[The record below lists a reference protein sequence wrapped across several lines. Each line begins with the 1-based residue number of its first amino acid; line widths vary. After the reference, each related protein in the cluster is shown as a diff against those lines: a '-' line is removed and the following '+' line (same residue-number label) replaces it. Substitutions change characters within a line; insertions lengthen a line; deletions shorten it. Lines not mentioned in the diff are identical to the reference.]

1 MVFLSVLGMCN
12 AGTVKPRHRHGQVA
26 IFRLG
31 AMPPFT
37 RQSRPTPR
45 QTINYRTSAVS
56 AASDVSAPARVPT
69 PSSDRWLADTL
80 QACEVQS
87 PPLTSNNQQGFLQ
100 ALNAAS
106 RQTLE
111 SGVGRLPT
119 TRDEEYRFTDISPL
133 LQRPL
138 KRPQLQ
144 PGAPANSSIADAIRH
159 HQMKQQL
166 TASIVLIDGV
176 LSQEHSKVTAEE
188 KGGVYVGSL
197 AGAPADVVQFALGSQ
212 SKARGGPFATLNGA
226 LAQDVVLV
234 YVPAKRTLVHPIH
247 VLHLASPSVATAGS
261 SNAHNIRTV
270 SAPRLLVILEEG
282 SAAEV
287 VEEFA
292 ALNLPDDSSSS
303 QETEQGGYFVNSV
316 TECELD
322 DGSELQ
328 HRYVQLEATADAIHF
343 KSTLVTQGSQSRYA
357 LTEAR
362 LGGSMSRHDVDIQQV
377 GPETETSM
385 RSFLLAGPSQLQDL
399 HSKLRLEHPQGVAQ
413 QLHKC
418 IAIDATSRGV
428 FDGNVRV
435 GRRAQKTD
443 AQQLSRNL
451 LLAPRATVNVKPNLQ
466 IIADDVKCTHGCAVS
481 DLEENELF
489 YLRSRGID
497 EASARRLLVYSFGRE
512 VVCGL
517 RDEELLN
524 RVEVAASKA
533 LTTSAA
539 LL

>member
-1 MVFLSVLGMCN
+1 MCN
-12 AGTVKPRHRHGQVA
+12 AGIPKPRHRHGQVPV
-26 IFRLG
+26 FRLG
-31 AMPPFT
+31 ARPIIA
-37 RQSRPTPR
+37 QSRSTRR
-45 QTINYRTSAVS
+45 QAIINQTSAAS
-56 AASDVSAPARVPT
+56 AAASDVSAPARVPT

-87 PPLTSNNQQGFLQ
+87 PPMTSNDQQGFLQ

-111 SGVGRLPT
+111 SGLSRLPT

-144 PGAPANSSIADAIRH
+144 PGATTNSCIAAAIRQ

-166 TASIVLIDGV
+166 TASIVLIDGI
-176 LSQEHSKVTAEE
+176 LSQEHSKVMAEE

-197 AGAPADVVQFALGSQ
+197 ADAPPDVVQFALGSQ

-226 LAQDVVLV
+226 LAQDAVLV
-234 YVPAKRTLVHPIH
+234 YVPANRTLVHPIH
-247 VLHLASPSVATAGS
+247 ILHLAPPSVATAGD
-261 SNAHNIRTV
+261 SNAHNVRTV
-270 SAPRLLVILEEG
+270 SAPRLLVVLEEG

-292 ALNLPDDSSSS
+292 AVNMGGSDSSAS
-303 QETEQGGYFVNSV
+303 QENEQGAYFVTSV

-328 HRYVQLEATADAIHF
+328 HRYVQLEATVDAIHF

-385 RSFLLAGPSQLQDL
+385 RSFLLAGASQLQDL
-399 HSKLRLEHPQGVAQ
+399 HSKLRLDHPQGVAQ

-451 LLAPRATVNVKPNLQ
+451 LLVPRATVNVKPNLQ
-466 IIADDVKCTHGCAVS
+466 IIADDVKCTHGCTVS

-497 EASARRLLVYSFGRE
+497 ETSARRVLVYSFGRE
-512 VVCGL
+512 VVYGL

-533 LTTSAA
+533 LTKSAA